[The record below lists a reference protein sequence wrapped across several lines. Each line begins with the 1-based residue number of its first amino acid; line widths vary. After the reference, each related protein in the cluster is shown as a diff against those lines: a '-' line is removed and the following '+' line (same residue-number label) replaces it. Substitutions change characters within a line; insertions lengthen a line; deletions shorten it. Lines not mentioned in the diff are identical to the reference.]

1 VKQKD
6 KDIDIEYVDT
16 DLLIKVSIDEFVKRW
31 NKLAL
36 KMSNQFQKIA
46 IKCDNIMSIEEVKE
60 VVFGKV
66 ETQIDTK
73 VEM

>member
-1 VKQKD
+1 MKQKD